1 MLDSLRLLL
10 FASVVGALAG
20 IAAGSIAL
28 AQTKSTASATAGAF
42 DRLSVGNQKVARSLH
57 QAQKAAWSAT
67 APAAPVKP
75 LSLDELAARHL
86 GGQAW
91 SGVFKDLKARG
102 LVRENSLG
110 KVVSTYGHLGD
121 TGARTGG
128 TAVGVGSTGSDG
140 DAAHNGKGGK

>member
-10 FASVVGALAG
+10 IVSVVGAFAG
-20 IAAGSIAL
+20 FAAGSTAL

-57 QAQKAAWSAT
+57 QAQKAASS
-67 APAAPVKP
+67 KP
-75 LSLDELAARHL
+75 LSLEELAARHL
-86 GGQAW
+86 SGQAW
-91 SGVFKDLKARG
+91 SAVFKDLKARG
-102 LVRENSLG
+102 LVKEHSLG

-128 TAVGVGSTGSDG
+128 TGNAVGVGSTGSDG
-140 DAAHNGKGGK
+140 DSAHNGRGGK